1 MGGIGSGRE
10 ADVYS
15 GTVEESLSL
24 DVNRLVKEG
33 SIRKQSQT
41 SGIISWDRL
50 IGIESSIGFEA
61 QCFMEN
67 GYMQLQYKVTSLA
80 MGEQVVNYNVEL
92 FTTRPYFGG
101 VRWWFICPNQDCE
114 RMVVK
119 LYQPPGAKYFLCRT
133 CNNLTYQSCRDSGK
147 SNPFCEQL
155 AKDTGLDIKL
165 LKKVFRGTLFSA

>member
-1 MGGIGSGRE
+1 MGGIGSGRQAE
-10 ADVYS
+10 VYT

-24 DVNRLVKEG
+24 DVNRFVREG
-33 SIRKQSQT
+33 SVRKGCQA
-41 SGIISWDRL
+41 SGIISWDRQ
-50 IGIESSIGFEA
+50 IGIKPSIGFEA

-67 GYMQLQYKVTSLA
+67 GYMRLQYTVSSLA

-114 RMVVK
+114 KMVGK

-133 CNNLTYQSCRDSGK
+133 CQNLTYTSCRESHKYDSLDQQIAAG
-147 SNPFCEQL
+147 
-155 AKDTGLDIKL
+155 TGLDSKL
-165 LKKVFRGTLFSA
+165 VKRIFKHLI